1 MVRGEGEE
9 TIAEIASGADP
20 KNILGLSYRNGSGI
34 IHNPKRPLGKLDN
47 YTFPDRTLRRQKYH
61 FNIGGFALRGEEFDI
76 ILTSRGCP
84 HNCKFCTF
92 TVTEG
97 GQRRTYSP
105 RPIDS
110 VMEELRAMSAGI
122 VLIADE
128 DFFVNPAR
136 AKKICDTLVADGI
149 NKRFVVQSRIEIFN
163 HPEVL
168 ESAAKAGVK
177 LFLLGIESP
186 TDRILDQLNKGF
198 DTATVRKAFE
208 SSRNYPFY
216 YHGYFIYG
224 NVTETEEEMMRIPVF
239 ARELNLH
246 SITYQKLRIEKYS
259 PLKELVETTPGYY
272 IGDDRIVYREG
283 VGRPGLKRI
292 SSQITRKFYT
302 PWQVLKIARKV
313 FSIRLFMP
321 RNVVPLLLGLPLVLG
336 HTIGRKVNKKL
347 SRFPLWRRL
356 TQNYL

>member
-1 MVRGEGEE
+1 MTSYSPLGAVL
-9 TIAEIASGADP
+9 TIAS
-20 KNILGLSYRNGSGI
+20 
-34 IHNPKRPLGKLDN
+34 
-47 YTFPDRTLRRQKYH
+47 FV
-61 FNIGGFALRGEEFDI
+61 
-76 ILTSRGCP
+76 
-84 HNCKFCTF
+84 TF

-105 RPIDS
+105 RSIDS
-110 VMEELRAMSAGI
+110 VIEELRGLSAGI

-136 AKKICDTLVADGI
+136 AKKICDSLVAEGI

-177 LFLLGIESP
+177 IFLLGIESP

-208 SSRNYPFY
+208 SSGNYPFY

-239 ARELNLH
+239 ARELNLD

-259 PLKELVETTPGYY
+259 PLRELVETTPGYY
-272 IGDDRIVYREG
+272 IGDDRIVY
-283 VGRPGLKRI
+283 
-292 SSQITRKFYT
+292 
-302 PWQVLKIARKV
+302 ARA
-313 FSIRLFMP
+313 
-321 RNVVPLLLGLPLVLG
+321 
-336 HTIGRKVNKKL
+336 
-347 SRFPLWRRL
+347 
-356 TQNYL
+356 